1 MMPNLGQGG
10 CQAIEDGFV
19 LTDLLCSI
27 DNKSQLKGVLQEYY
41 RKRIVR
47 SAIVQGMSRL
57 SSDIIIT
64 SFSTPFKFSGLY
76 PSPLTCTASF
86 HCLNSTITLHHYLFI
101 TEFAKE
107 GLKYKYLTLP
117 SILTWYLKEF
127 LPYIFYAQF
136 GYLYSFAPSQF
147 SKEKISKYVKD
158 SLFRNKAEVQ
168 NVYDNLKDGYK
179 TYFTAKTMQFMRYN
193 IETKETT
200 KIADAKQM
208 RCKMEDDICI
218 LPKLNK
224 QAPIAAAPSVASN

>member
-1 MMPNLGQGG
+1 MQLCRE
-10 CQAIEDGFV
+10 CQDFLV
-19 LTDLLCSI
+19 TSSSHLLAPPSS
-27 DNKSQLKGVLQEYY
+27 SQ
-41 RKRIVR
+41 VR
-47 SAIVQGMSRL
+47 NPLHSHALPYFIPETQQSSYLPL
-57 SSDIIIT
+57 S
-64 SFSTPFKFSGLY
+64 
-76 PSPLTCTASF
+76 
-86 HCLNSTITLHHYLFI
+86 I

-208 RCKMEDDICI
+208 RCTMEDDICI